1 MIEQRQLDRQLLGS
15 APWYVDGDFHPAWE
29 ENSAI
34 EAMKITVVSAPHTG
48 ADSRNFVYFRTGGH
62 KYLLGSPTMPLTPD
76 DGPQEFVLDMAVS
89 PLDAS
94 DLRGFGLGMTRKW
107 TSSHNWRRGDLNHR
121 CEEVCDQRS
130 HQPRRPVFCST
141 AAANEYGACRHTRL
155 PARINS
161 DQYTSPNRQERHH
174 NV

>member
-1 MIEQRQLDRQLLGS
+1 MCGPFSRQSRRLPDRLLPSPDSIALRNRRHFSPRRFCPTSG
-15 APWYVDGDFHPAWE
+15 WGLE
-29 ENSAI
+29 EGARL
-34 EAMKITVVSAPHTG
+34 VGVAPHTG

-76 DGPQEFVLDMAVS
+76 YGPQEFVLDMAVS

-141 AAANEYGACRHTRL
+141 AAGNE
-155 PARINS
+155 
-161 DQYTSPNRQERHH
+161 
-174 NV
+174 